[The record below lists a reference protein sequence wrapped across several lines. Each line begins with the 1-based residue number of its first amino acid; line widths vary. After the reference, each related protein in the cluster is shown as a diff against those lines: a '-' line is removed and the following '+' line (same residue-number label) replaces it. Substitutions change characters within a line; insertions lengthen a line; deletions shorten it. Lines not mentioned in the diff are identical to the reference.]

1 MKLSYRSKN
10 TRELRFK
17 LKYIEVVAAV
27 VKDDNKFLCAQRK
40 DNKFDYLA
48 FKFEFPGGKV
58 EPNESLE
65 ECLIREIKE
74 ELNTS
79 IHSLSFLLDVYHH
92 YPDFSVHITFFEGL
106 IDNKQITLSDH
117 RQILWLSTNELKSLD
132 WAEAD
137 LPVVD
142 LLCNNYLP

>member
-1 MKLSYRSKN
+1 MKLSLQSKN
-10 TRELRFK
+10 TLSLRYK

-27 VKDDNKFLCAQRK
+27 IKDDDKFLCAQRK

-58 EPNESLE
+58 ECNETLE
-65 ECLIREIKE
+65 ECLTREIEE

-79 IHSLSFLLDVYHH
+79 IHSLNFLLDAYHH
-92 YPDFSVHITFFEGL
+92 YPDFSVHITFFECAL
-106 IDNKQITLSDH
+106 NRKQITMLDH
-117 RQILWLSTNELKSLD
+117 KQIVWKSAKELKSLD

-137 LPVVD
+137 IPAVE
-142 LLCNNYLP
+142 LLCKKYLL